1 MAVSMTQN
9 ARYGESFAE
18 SFEDAMYNERINS
31 GFQNLCANNRYINF
45 AELGSNNIITASS
58 AGINAHSGNNVL
70 KINPGTSTVN
80 LNTNTSGIADNFN
93 FAFTEKTT
101 GTLYETGGNITNI
114 YSYPE
119 NIGYPNTPAYFENAN
134 MYGNGGV
141 TATITPLDTVIG
153 NTASHTF
160 SVSGYCYVQIPT
172 TGTYGLLTSVYTSY
186 GNSRSAALWVYDMY
200 GTEMGHCYFSAGPG
214 STDVSNGENVYICKP
229 GIYKVVYNYNGSHT
243 RECSPCYSITNDYT
257 YQLAFYANSNS
268 YKTLNYQNACT
279 ILQPMAGSEDMLNAK
294 FSLPPGKKMQFSA
307 WIKDTNSLS
316 TIEVLANGSVLTSS
330 LNGVKRK
337 GTVIEGWQKVEGEF
351 TVPSNVSSAQ
361 IRFTNANSSTPM
373 YVDDIRIHPYNAN
386 MKGYVYDAR
395 TLRLSAE
402 LDENNYASFYE
413 YDEEGQLVRV
423 KKETIQG
430 VKTIQETRSSK
441 QKSVTDLQ

>member
-1 MAVSMTQN
+1 
-9 ARYGESFAE
+9 
-18 SFEDAMYNERINS
+18 
-31 GFQNLCANNRYINF
+31 
-45 AELGSNNIITASS
+45 
-58 AGINAHSGNNVL
+58 
-70 KINPGTSTVN
+70 
-80 LNTNTSGIADNFN
+80 
-93 FAFTEKTT
+93 
-101 GTLYETGGNITNI
+101 
-114 YSYPE
+114 
-119 NIGYPNTPAYFENAN
+119 
-134 MYGNGGV
+134 
-141 TATITPLDTVIG
+141 
-153 NTASHTF
+153 
-160 SVSGYCYVQIPT
+160 
-172 TGTYGLLTSVYTSY
+172 
-186 GNSRSAALWVYDMY
+186 
-200 GTEMGHCYFSAGPG
+200 
-214 STDVSNGENVYICKP
+214 
-229 GIYKVVYNYNGSHT
+229 
-243 RECSPCYSITNDYT
+243 
-257 YQLAFYANSNS
+257 
-268 YKTLNYQNACT
+268 
-279 ILQPMAGSEDMLNAK
+279 MAGSEDMLNAK